1 MVNNVLMKKYSIVKH
16 MFLKEDRAKVLA
28 LFFGMLVLSFTEMV
42 GVASIVPFM
51 GMVTDNSVITTNE
64 YLNFVYVTFGFTST
78 DDFLFFSGVAVLC
91 LIAISNSFSIFMQ
104 WNMQKFVFMQ
114 EHRIAVRMLRKYL
127 TQEYMFFLGRNS
139 SELSKN
145 ILSEIGRAMSGVI
158 LPILQVV
165 SKSVTTLMLVGL
177 LIFTDPTL
185 AASIFLTLGTIYIS
199 LFAAVRRV
207 LHSIGNVVADA
218 ISLRYK
224 ILSETFSSI
233 KILKLK
239 GGEAQFTEW
248 FSVPALKYAK
258 YSAVSTVISHAPR
271 YLLEIVAFGG
281 IMAIV
286 LYLISQG
293 QSNSYVISYMALY
306 AFAGYRLL
314 PALQQIY
321 ASLTLV
327 HYNLPAVEAIISDL
341 RLNEVVTKVNNVRN
355 NAETFKTCIELN
367 QIKFKYPDAE
377 EWLLKDINISIRR
390 NSTVAI
396 VGETGAGKSTL
407 VDIILSLHIP
417 SEGRILLDDC
427 ELTEDN
433 MSDWKRSIG
442 YVPQDIYLAD
452 DTLQNNIA
460 FMVLEEDISM
470 SDVIAAAKIA
480 HIHDFI
486 MQLPEQYKTR
496 IGERGVRLSGGQKQ
510 RLGIARAL
518 YDNPDILVLDEATSA
533 MDTLT
538 ESSVMKAIRS
548 LGGEK
553 TIIMIAHRLTTIRDC
568 DVIYLLD
575 EGMIAGYGDFEELSR
590 SNKKF
595 QRMSDA

>member
-1 MVNNVLMKKYSIVKH
+1 MKKYSIVKH

-199 LFAAVRRV
+199 LFVAVRRV

-233 KILKLK
+233 KFLKLK

-341 RLNEVVTKVNNVRN
+341 RLNEVVTEVNNVRN
-355 NAETFKTCIELN
+355 NAETFKTCIELD

-377 EWLLKDINISIRR
+377 EWLLKDIDISIRR

>member
-1 MVNNVLMKKYSIVKH
+1 MKKFSIVKH

-51 GMVTDNSVITTNE
+51 GMVTDNSVIMTNE
-64 YLNFVYVTFGFTST
+64 YLNYFYVTLGFTST

-91 LIAISNSFSIFMQ
+91 LIGISNSFSIFMQ
-104 WNMQKFVFMQ
+104 WTMQKFVFMQ
-114 EHRIAVRMLRKYL
+114 EHRIALRMLHKYL

-145 ILSEIGRAMSGVI
+145 ILTEIGRAMSGVI

-165 SKSVTTLMLVGL
+165 SKSVTTFMLLGL
-177 LIFTDPTL
+177 LIVTDPSL

-199 LFAAVRRV
+199 LFVAVRRV
-207 LHSIGNVVADA
+207 LHSIGNIVADA

-239 GGEAQFTEW
+239 GGEEQFTGW
-248 FSVPALKYAK
+248 FSKPALKYAK

-286 LYLISQG
+286 LYLIAQG

-321 ASLTLV
+321 AGITLV
-327 HYNLPAVEAIISDL
+327 HYNLPAVEAIIADL
-341 RLNEVVTKVNNVRN
+341 RLDEVTTETRNAGGNVK
-355 NAETFKTCIELN
+355 AFKKCIDLD

-377 EWLLKDINISIRR
+377 EWLLKDINISIKR
-390 NSTVAI
+390 NSTIAI
-396 VGETGAGKSTL
+396 VGETGSGKSTL

-417 SEGRILLDDC
+417 GEGRILLDDC
-427 ELTEDN
+427 ELTED
-433 MSDWKRSIG
+433 SVADWRRTIG

-452 DTLQNNIA
+452 DTIQNNIA
-460 FMVLEEDISM
+460 FMSLDEDLST
-470 SDVIAAAKIA
+470 SDVIEAAKIA

-486 MQLPEQYKTR
+486 MELPDQYNTR
-496 IGERGVRLSGGQKQ
+496 VGERGVRLSGGQKQ

-518 YDNPDILVLDEATSA
+518 YDNPDVLVLDEATSA

-538 ESSVMKAIRS
+538 ETRVMEAIRS
-548 LGGEK
+548 LGSEK
-553 TIIMIAHRLTTIRDC
+553 TIIMIAHRLSTIKGC

-575 EGMIAGYGDFEELSR
+575 EGMIVGEGNFEVLSR

-595 QRMSDA
+595 QRMVNA

>member
-1 MVNNVLMKKYSIVKH
+1 
-16 MFLKEDRAKVLA
+16 MFLKEDSIKVLM
-28 LFFGMLVLSFTEMV
+28 LFFGMLVLSFTEMI

-51 GMVTDNSVITTNE
+51 GMVTDKSVIMTNE
-64 YLNFVYVTFGFTST
+64 YLNFFYVNFGFKNT

-91 LIAISNSFSIFMQ
+91 LIGISNLFSIFMQ

-114 EHRIAVRMLRKYL
+114 EHRIALRMLHKYL

-145 ILSEIGRAMSGVI
+145 ILTEIGRAMSGVI
-158 LPILQVV
+158 LPMLQVV

-177 LIFTDPTL
+177 LIVTDPVL
-185 AASIFLTLGTIYIS
+185 AVSIFLVLGGIYIG
-199 LFAAVRRV
+199 LFVAVRTV
-207 LHSIGNVVADA
+207 LHSIGNIVADA

-239 GGEAQFTEW
+239 GGEKQFTGW
-248 FSVPALKYAK
+248 FSAPALKYAK

-327 HYNLPAVEAIISDL
+327 HYNLPAVEAIIEDLKLSDL
-341 RLNEVVTKVNNVRN
+341 DTKVCNEEDQT
-355 NAETFKTCIELN
+355 ETFKSCVDLE
-367 QIKFKYPDAE
+367 QIKFKYPNSE
-377 EWLLKDINISIRR
+377 EWLLKNINISIQR

-396 VGETGAGKSTL
+396 VGETGSGKSTL
-407 VDIILSLHIP
+407 VDIILGLHIP
-417 SEGRILLDDC
+417 NEGCIRLDDRKLD
-427 ELTEDN
+427 ESN
-433 MSDWKRSIG
+433 ISDWKRSIG

-452 DTLQNNIA
+452 DTIRNNIA
-460 FMVLEEDISM
+460 FMSLEEDFSM
-470 SDVIAAAKIA
+470 DDVIASAKIA

-486 MQLPEQYKTR
+486 MGLPEKYETR
-496 IGERGVRLSGGQKQ
+496 VGERGVRLSGGQKQ

-518 YDNPDILVLDEATSA
+518 YHRPDVLVLDEATSA

-538 ESSVMKAIRS
+538 ETSVMKSISS
-548 LGGEK
+548 LGSKK
-553 TIIMIAHRLTTIRDC
+553 TIIMIAHRLTTIKDC

-575 EGMIAGYGDFEELSR
+575 KGVISGYGDFEQLYK
-590 SNKKF
+590 SNKTF
-595 QRMSDA
+595 QRMINT